1 MAAPKYRRTYP
12 RRFDFGL
19 PEDNLNNFA
28 KSFDQLIALEPQ
40 EIQLGIL
47 KRLRGA
53 PINRH
58 SDWYQLR
65 YNPNP
70 PYNILSTRDIS
81 FATMQRVN
89 RFARFWDMI
98 GNSGRF
104 KETLPL
110 ILGGTPFHRFL
121 TLSDHLYE
129 KAGSTWKISLKRIF
143 ELLYQVL
150 VESLAEDA
158 NWVKQSLLI
167 DYQRAGQKSALDLGG
182 PSLEI
187 IPKKG
192 KANKR
197 QQQHL

>member
-1 MAAPKYRRTYP
+1 
-12 RRFDFGL
+12 
-19 PEDNLNNFA
+19 
-28 KSFDQLIALEPQ
+28 
-40 EIQLGIL
+40 
-47 KRLRGA
+47 
-53 PINRH
+53 
-58 SDWYQLR
+58 
-65 YNPNP
+65 
-70 PYNILSTRDIS
+70 
-81 FATMQRVN
+81 
-89 RFARFWDMI
+89 
-98 GNSGRF
+98 
-104 KETLPL
+104 
-110 ILGGTPFHRFL
+110 
-121 TLSDHLYE
+121 
-129 KAGSTWKISLKRIF
+129 LKRIF